1 MCVNTNDL
9 SQFLHFSYSSS
20 NVFSCILCL
29 LCIRSF
35 VQSVFKRYHS
45 DKHLQEFLPTRWRQ
59 KSTGIDMEQNYVT
72 DTLCSLL
79 YFAVLR
85 LCTCFYLNFSG
96 HLLGWVLPLG
106 VLSALYMYHV
116 YAFVLLLFNVDK

>member
-1 MCVNTNDL
+1 
-9 SQFLHFSYSSS
+9 
-20 NVFSCILCL
+20 
-29 LCIRSF
+29 
-35 VQSVFKRYHS
+35 
-45 DKHLQEFLPTRWRQ
+45 
-59 KSTGIDMEQNYVT
+59 MEQNYVT

-106 VLSALYMYHV
+106 VLSAFTCTMSM
-116 YAFVLLLFNVDK
+116 LLCCCYLMLTHKLTDWLVGWLVG